1 MQLRLFIT
9 FFLLCFH
16 GFTYGQKT
24 VISNFPLSVN
34 TKAFATLQE
43 KVFASYLLLDSIEAL
58 KINDKGVIFF
68 KFNIISGK
76 IKNLNQSGSAPD
88 FFKENIAK
96 YLLNINDLIF
106 GNIPIYKNEVFILPI
121 QYDYR
126 TATRLNSIEDLLNR
140 LPNENNKITKFGF
153 EDFNSLFG
161 LDGKNMYGIK
171 CTLLTPLSISRPIE

>member
-43 KVFASYLLLDSIEAL
+43 KVFASYLLLDSIEAI

-106 GNIPIYKNEVFILPI
+106 GNIPIYKNEVFIYIGLVILFQPFVKI
-121 QYDYR
+121 ALGRSLWNIVD
-126 TATRLNSIEDLLNR
+126 LVVGVGLLFSIFIS
-140 LPNENNKITKFGF
+140 NEKLK
-153 EDFNSLFG
+153 
-161 LDGKNMYGIK
+161 K
-171 CTLLTPLSISRPIE
+171 